1 MGAQEAC
8 PTPLNPA
15 APARW
20 AVFAAV
26 ALIAFLSPFLLPF
39 FPASGSAK
47 ADPAITEITETGAK
61 APASTFL
68 AATLAGHLST
78 RMAAAPLS
86 FLNVVPG
93 FAAAPATTGS
103 FKEVPSQ
110 LRPFDAAL
118 ALSPKADQVANPFVR
133 AMLPGSATTLNP
145 TFVAP
150 ATPQGGQP
158 GGAPQPTNPA
168 PAPSF
173 AERLHTSLDA
183 YAAAEAKAPDAAE
196 KRKIR
201 EAIAAFYAGHNYEP
215 LWLKDGK
222 PNAAAKSVLDRLA
235 HAADDGL
242 SLDDLPSP
250 AFADATDDEKLAE
263 AEIALTAQVVE
274 YGREASGSR
283 IDPVRLSNLIGAKP
297 EVAEPGQIL
306 GAVAAAG
313 GNAGAALE
321 GFNPPQPGYRALRD
335 KLAELR
341 REGRPEAAKP
351 IPPGPT
357 LRIGMSDPR
366 VPLIRVRFGL
376 DADPSDDSDQL
387 YDTKVAAAV
396 AEFQKAAGLRPSG
409 MLTARTVAALAT
421 GDQPLQLEDVVL
433 ANMEMWRWLPRDLG
447 KDRIEVNI
455 PDFTVAVF
463 RDDQLI
469 ARHRVIVGK
478 PQTPTPIFSN
488 AMKFVIVNPI
498 WNVPPSIIRK
508 EMLPRLAQDPDYLA
522 RMGFEVFSVHGHLVV
537 RQPPGE
543 RNALGRIKF
552 MFPNQYDVYL
562 HDTPTRNLFA
572 ASRRAFSHGCVRVDD
587 PFSLAE
593 TVLGPNWPEERV
605 KHLIGGEQRFINL
618 PKPLPIHIEYFT
630 AFVDADGHLQMRDDL
645 YGYARKVDA
654 ALGLTKMSTAEQ

>member
-1 MGAQEAC
+1 MGAHKAC
-8 PTPLNPA
+8 PSPLDPV
-15 APARW
+15 APARP
-20 AVFAAV
+20 AFFSAV
-26 ALIAFLSPFLLPF
+26 ALLPLLLALAVA
-39 FPASGSAK
+39 PAS
-47 ADPAITEITETGAK
+47 ADPSASEITETGTK

-78 RMAAAPLS
+78 HIAAPLPSRDSAARFATAPTTTAS
-86 FLNVVPG
+86 FNKVP
-93 FAAAPATTGS
+93 A
-103 FKEVPSQ
+103 Q
-110 LRPFDAAL
+110 LRPLDAML
-118 ALSPKADQVANPFVR
+118 LTSPKADEVANPFVR
-133 AMLPGSATTLNP
+133 TMLPGTATPLNP

-150 ATPQGGQP
+150 ATPSEHQE
-158 GGAPQPTNPA
+158 ATPQPANPA
-168 PAPSF
+168 ASF
-173 AERLHTSLDA
+173 AERLHTTLDA
-183 YAAAEAKAPDAAE
+183 FVAMEAKAPEAVE

-201 EAIAAFYAGHNYEP
+201 EAIAAFYAARNYEP
-215 LWLKDGK
+215 LWVKDGK
-222 PNAAAKSVLDRLA
+222 PNEAAKSVLDRLA
-235 HAADDGL
+235 HASDDGL
-242 SLDDLPSP
+242 SADDLLSP
-250 AFADATDDEKLAE
+250 AFAEATDDEKLAE

-274 YGREASGSR
+274 FGREATGSR
-283 IDPVRLSNLIGAKP
+283 IDPARLSNLIGAKP
-297 EVAEPGQIL
+297 EVAEAGQIL
-306 GAVAAAG
+306 AAVAAAG
-313 GNAGAALE
+313 ANAATALE
-321 GFNPPQPGYRALRD
+321 AFNPPQPGYRALRD

-376 DADPSDDSDQL
+376 DTDSSADSDQL

-396 AEFQKAAGLRPSG
+396 AEFQKSAGLPASG
-409 MLTARTVAALAT
+409 VLTARTVAALA
-421 GDQPLQLEDVVL
+421 GDQPLRLEDILL

-463 RDDQLI
+463 HDDQLI
-469 ARHRVIVGK
+469 ARHKVIVGK

-488 AMKFVIVNPI
+488 VMKFVIVNPV

-508 EMLPRLAQDPDYLA
+508 EMLPHLAQDPDYLA
-522 RMGFEVFSVHGHLVV
+522 RMGFEVFSIHGHLVV

-562 HDTPTRNLFA
+562 HDTPTRNLFS

-587 PFSLAE
+587 PFALAE
-593 TVLGPNWPEERV
+593 TVLGPGWPQERV

-618 PKPLPIHIEYFT
+618 PQPLPIHIEYFT

-654 ALGLTKMSTAEQ
+654 ALGLTKVSTAEK